1 MIIKF
6 GVILSCIFFYK
17 TGQSL
22 ALKKLKINKAK
33 KLYDFGMFITNR
45 LNNIAKSL
53 ILVCLSWKESLTL
66 QKIARA
72 EIGKVKLKKKN

>member
-22 ALKKLKINKAK
+22 ALKRLKINRANNF
-33 KLYDFGMFITNR
+33 YDFGMFITNR
-45 LNNIAKSL
+45 LNDIAKSL
-53 ILVCLSWKESLTL
+53 FLVC
-66 QKIARA
+66 I
-72 EIGKVKLKKKN
+72 